1 MSLLQVDAT
10 RYSKV
15 RRMPCEAMQNSCTS
29 IWVSDRVSLV
39 RRVLPVEIEVHLLT
53 DAQTPLLT
61 FFEISI
67 GPDFV

>member
-1 MSLLQVDAT
+1 
-10 RYSKV
+10 
-15 RRMPCEAMQNSCTS
+15 MQNSCTS

-53 DAQTPLLT
+53 DAQTPQLT

>member
-1 MSLLQVDAT
+1 
-10 RYSKV
+10 
-15 RRMPCEAMQNSCTS
+15 MPCEAMQNSCTS

-39 RRVLPVEIEVHLLT
+39 RRVLPVEIGVHLLT
-53 DAQTPLLT
+53 DAQTPQLT